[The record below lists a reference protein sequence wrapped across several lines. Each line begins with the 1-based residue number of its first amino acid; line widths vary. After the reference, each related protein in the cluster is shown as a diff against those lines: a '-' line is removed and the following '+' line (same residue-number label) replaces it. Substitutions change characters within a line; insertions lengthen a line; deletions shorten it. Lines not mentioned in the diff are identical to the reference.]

1 MTNNLEKFGF
11 SDFAHQG
18 ADTASPVY
26 PSLMSQM
33 KAELVVNPESDV
45 WLIYDR
51 PLPEVMKWIE
61 YDLDLETLTLV
72 SISGK
77 IQDFGMRVPPAMKKF
92 LRSSKLHG
100 DIQAIQI
107 TDLWEQLMGKTISVK
122 NSNSELTVPILAGV
136 SVEIKDGKISVIPN
150 DLKKSSR
157 MAWGT
162 TRQLINNAI
171 IGITKGFQKKLEING
186 VGLRMAIAGDKLN
199 LSLGFSHPV
208 IFPIPAD
215 VKMKIEGD
223 KNNVL
228 VIEGINKQRVG
239 QVSSEIR
246 EMKKPE
252 PYKGKGI
259 KYSTETVLRKEG
271 KKK

>member
-92 LRSSKLHG
+92 LRRAKLIYAVHQG
-100 DIQAIQI
+100 EDH
-107 TDLWEQLMGKTISVK
+107 
-122 NSNSELTVPILAGV
+122 
-136 SVEIKDGKISVIPN
+136 IKDMSLVPLLVR
-150 DLKKSSR
+150 DS
-157 MAWGT
+157 
-162 TRQLINNAI
+162 IN
-171 IGITKGFQKKLEING
+171 
-186 VGLRMAIAGDKLN
+186 
-199 LSLGFSHPV
+199 
-208 IFPIPAD
+208 
-215 VKMKIEGD
+215 
-223 KNNVL
+223 
-228 VIEGINKQRVG
+228 
-239 QVSSEIR
+239 
-246 EMKKPE
+246 
-252 PYKGKGI
+252 
-259 KYSTETVLRKEG
+259 
-271 KKK
+271 